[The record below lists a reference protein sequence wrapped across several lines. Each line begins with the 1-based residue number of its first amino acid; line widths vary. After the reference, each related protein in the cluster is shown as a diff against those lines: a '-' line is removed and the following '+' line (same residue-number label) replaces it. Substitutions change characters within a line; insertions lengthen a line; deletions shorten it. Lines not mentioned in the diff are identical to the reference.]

1 MNNTQRA
8 GLVPFQRWLIILAL
22 IFAYPGTGTVVLHAQ
37 TDIRH
42 QKTGNQMK
50 EDYEKREA
58 FLRQI
63 LPLLP
68 PDRTD
73 RGHPSPLDDTWQDW
87 QKRTGELPPNFDA
100 MPSMP
105 FLPDP
110 MMLEKDGM
118 EIPVATQEQW
128 LKKRQWIEKEIQHWI
143 TGTFPPPPDN
153 LQAQLVE
160 EVIQE
165 PWIMRTVELR
175 FGPDHRAKMTV
186 DLMIPPGKGPFP
198 VFMTQGRG
206 SFEPGPRNWA
216 LTALKRG
223 YIGCIYA
230 GSDRRDDT
238 EADDEETD
246 PYAVIWPGYDFTN
259 LMRRAWGASRVIDYL
274 YTLPLVDKQS
284 IGITG
289 HSRNG
294 KQSLMAAAFDK
305 RITAVIPSSGN
316 TGEGTP
322 WRYTSEKYDNETIR
336 QITSNFPHW
345 FHPRL
350 RFFIGRE
357 HKLPVDQN
365 LMLALVA
372 PRGLM
377 LSSSINEQQGNP
389 WGFEQNYQSVRKVYQ
404 FLGADDNLGL
414 RLRYHGHGTSEE
426 DIEAFVDF
434 YDHVFGRNTHKTDQP
449 LRRFYYDYSFEKWL
463 SMSYE
468 YNTNPLDYPARGIDD
483 LLITADGG
491 TVSNVDQ
498 WERKKTAVQNRIHW
512 GLGEPAKSQSS
523 PRRPRMAENMGRI
536 AIGGQPDGGAY
547 PSGNLYY
554 PMDDEGNRTSDYLP
568 VIIYLHEY
576 AYAHGYGRFM
586 RELGVENST
595 SLIQGLVRLGFA
607 VFAFDQIGF
616 GTRVEEGT
624 HFYRKHLHWS
634 KMGKMVSNTSA
645 AAEMLA
651 QMEGI
656 DPERIYTAG
665 YALGATVGLYTA
677 ALDERIAG
685 VISVCGFT
693 PMRLDTPDKGTEGI
707 RAYSHLHGLIP
718 RLGFFVEE
726 PRRTPYDFHEI
737 LACIAP
743 RQVLI
748 VAPTWDRD
756 ATSEDVRACVEE
768 ARNVFRLYDK
778 TGEIDLHAPDDYNRL
793 SYDMQQYIYTWIREN
808 F

>member
-1 MNNTQRA
+1 M
-8 GLVPFQRWLIILAL
+8 IIFFSFLL
-22 IFAYPGTGTVVLHAQ
+22 TGTNILHAQ
-37 TDIRH
+37 TGMRH
-42 QKTGNQMK
+42 QKAGNQEK
-50 EDYEKREA
+50 EDYAKREA
-58 FLRQI
+58 YLKQI

-100 MPSMP
+100 MPSIP

-110 MMLEKDGM
+110 MILDKDGL
-118 EIPVATQEQW
+118 EIPVASQEQW
-128 LKKRQWIEKEIQHWI
+128 MEKRKWIESETKHWI

-153 LQAQLVE
+153 LQARIVK
-160 EVIQE
+160 EVIE
-165 PWIMRTVELR
+165 GPWTMRTVELR
-175 FGPDHRAKMTV
+175 FGPGHRAKMTL
-186 DLMIPPGKGPFP
+186 DLMIPPGNGPFP

-206 SFEPGPRNWA
+206 SFEPGSRNWA

-223 YIGCIYA
+223 YIGCLYA

-238 EADDEETD
+238 EADDENTD
-246 PYAVIWPGYDFTN
+246 PYAVIWSDYDFTN
-259 LMRRAWGASRVIDYL
+259 LMRRAWGASRVVDYL
-274 YTLPLVDKQS
+274 YTLSFVDKNS

-294 KQSLMAAAFDK
+294 KQSLMAAAFDE
-305 RITAVIPSSGN
+305 RIAAVIPSSGN

-336 QITSNFPHW
+336 QITTNFPHW

-377 LSSSINEQQGNP
+377 LSSSIHEQQGNP
-389 WGFEQNYQSVRKVYQ
+389 WGFEQNYQSARKVYQ

-414 RLRYHGHGTSEE
+414 RLRYHAHGTSAE

-434 YDHVFGRNTHKTDQP
+434 FDHVFGRNTNKTDQP
-449 LRRFYYDYSFEKWL
+449 PRRFYYDYSFEKWL
-463 SMSYE
+463 AMSYE
-468 YNTNPLDYPARGIDD
+468 YNTNALDYPARGIDD
-483 LLITADGG
+483 LLLLDDGG
-491 TVSNVDQ
+491 MVSGVEQ
-498 WERKKTAVQNRIHW
+498 WEQKKTAVQKRIQW
-512 GLGEPAKSQSS
+512 GLGEPTQSQSA
-523 PRRPRMAENMGRI
+523 PRRPRMADSMGRM
-536 AIGGQPDGGAY
+536 AIGGQPDGGNY
-547 PSGNLYY
+547 PGGNLYF
-554 PMDDEGNRTSDYLP
+554 PTDEAGNRTSGDLP

-586 RELGVENST
+586 RELGVENSK
-595 SLIQGLVRLGFA
+595 SIIQGLVELGYA
-607 VFAFDQIGF
+607 VYAFDQIGF

-624 HFYRKHLHWS
+624 HFYRKNPHWS
-634 KMGKMVSNTSA
+634 KMGKMVENTSA

-651 QMEGI
+651 NLEGI
-656 DPERIYTAG
+656 DPERIYAAG

-677 ALDERIAG
+677 AVDERIAG
-685 VISVCGFT
+685 VVSVCGFT

-707 RAYSHLHGLIP
+707 MAYSHLHGLIP
-718 RLGFFVEE
+718 RLGFFVDE
-726 PRRTPYDFHEI
+726 PGRTPYDFHEI

-743 RQVLI
+743 RPLLVI
-748 VAPTWDRD
+748 APTWDRD
-756 ATSEDVRACVEE
+756 ATFQDVRTCVTE
-768 ARNVFRLYDK
+768 AEQVYRFYGASGNI
-778 TGEIDLHAPDDYNRL
+778 ELHAPDDYNRF
-793 SYDMQQYIYTWIREN
+793 SHDMQQHFYTWIREN
-808 F
+808 FK